1 MQKFIILCSHRW
13 NKGKEEHV
21 TLKKNVSHLR
31 CTFIEGLLVG
41 QGWTIDD
48 DANIVTID
56 SHLPSLLLL
65 QG

>member
-31 CTFIEGLLVG
+31 CTFIENLLVG

-48 DANIVTID
+48 DDAYIVTID
-56 SHLPSLLLL
+56 
-65 QG
+65 